1 MNVIVCVDNELG
13 MMFNNRRQSR
23 DIKACEDMLKLSGG
37 NLVIA
42 PYSEKLFTELSGY
55 RIVDDPLGEAVS
67 GEYVLIEDR
76 GLLEYVN
83 KIEKIVLY
91 HWNRD
96 YPSDKKLDTPPT
108 QHGFHLVDSYE
119 FEGRSHEKITR
130 EIYER

>member
-13 MMFNNRRQSR
+13 TMFNHRRQSR
-23 DIKACEDMLKLSGG
+23 DVKVCEDMLKLSGG
-37 NLVIA
+37 NLIIA
-42 PYSEKLFTELSGY
+42 PYSEKLFAELGGY
-55 RIVDDPLGEAVS
+55 TVSEDPLRAAGE

-76 GLLEYVN
+76 GLLEYVD
-83 KIEKIVLY
+83 KIEKLILY

-108 QHGFHLVDSYE
+108 QHSFRLVDSYE
-119 FEGRSHEKITR
+119 FEGKSHEKITR